1 MWIFLLSLR
10 LLQALD
16 YSDDE
21 KEHEAKRKIRNN
33 KKKEN
38 GCAGTPT
45 NITLSYDVRE
55 TYLLFFHFDSFGV
68 VIHLPFI
75 YFHKIRSFIKNKI
88 FLSCVLQF

>member
-1 MWIFLLSLR
+1 MWYTTLLSLH

-21 KEHEAKRKIRNN
+21 KEQEAKRKIRNS
-33 KKKEN
+33 KRKEN

-45 NITLSYDVRE
+45 NITLSHDVGE

-68 VIHLPFI
+68 VIHLTFT
-75 YFHKIRSFIKNKI
+75 YFHKTRSFIF
-88 FLSCVLQF
+88 FLI